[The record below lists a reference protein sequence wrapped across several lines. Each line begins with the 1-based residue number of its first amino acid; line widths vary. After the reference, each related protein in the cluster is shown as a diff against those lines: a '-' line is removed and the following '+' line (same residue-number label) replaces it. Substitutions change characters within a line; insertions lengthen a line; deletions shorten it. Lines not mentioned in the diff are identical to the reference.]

1 MDDKIKKRVLI
12 KTLEAAKDIMEELFR
27 NEDLDFENKEL
38 RDLYY
43 HMNEVSY
50 SLIQEP
56 GVWAT

>member
-1 MDDKIKKRVLI
+1 MDDKTRKRVLI
-12 KTLEAAKDIMEELFR
+12 KTLEAAKDIMEELFT
-27 NEDLDFENKEL
+27 NEDRDFENKEL